1 MSADIGICTMT
12 GCVATAE
19 WVHGAPIASDQGEQV
34 FPWHLCQE
42 CHESTQI
49 AELALLEAGI
59 AYPEDEL
66 WVLEACRTRL
76 DQLKKL
82 EALKKS

>member
-1 MSADIGICTMT
+1 MSADMGICTMP
-12 GCVATAE
+12 GCVAPAE
-19 WVHGAPIASDQGEQV
+19 WVHGAAIVDDQEQQV

-42 CHESTQI
+42 CHESTQM
-49 AELALLEAGI
+49 AELALLESGI

-66 WVLEACRTRL
+66 WVLEACRTRM

-82 EALKKS
+82 EGLKKS